1 MLVAHAHYSM
11 RICMELIVNQ
21 ILILCDLYDI
31 KASKRY
37 TFHTVNILIHPSIY
51 LALHVAIHSVTD
63 IKLLF
68 RGNQIIR
75 TDSLENLITGLT
87 HIVIMSKENPN
98 FFVKYRYVASTI
110 KELRNIYVNSN
121 RPTRKSNI
129 SKDEATF

>member
-1 MLVAHAHYSM
+1 MK
-11 RICMELIVNQ
+11 IVNQ

-37 TFHTVNILIHPSIY
+37 TFDTVNILIHPSIY

-87 HIVIMSKENPN
+87 HIFIMLKENPN
-98 FFVKYRYVASTI
+98 YCIRHRYVATII
-110 KELRNIYVNSN
+110 KELRNTYVNSN
-121 RPTRKSNI
+121 SPTRKSNI